1 MNNKLDSLDAIR
13 VFLRVAE
20 LKSFKQAA
28 DSLGLA
34 YSSASALI
42 QRLEKQLN
50 TQLFIRSTRS
60 VRLSEAGKRFY
71 PKCVDIVKLAD
82 NAAHTLHDAS
92 SQAEGELIVSAPFLV
107 GQKFI
112 APLLP
117 KFFHAYPNIRVRLQL
132 DNHLVNTME
141 QHVDIVFRVTD
152 ELMPNMIAK
161 KLASFG
167 GALFVSE
174 RYARLSDL
182 PTIPNQLDKHVLI
195 SNQPYTKQTVWHF
208 TKGSESYQ
216 HSFVT
221 GYACNEIDVIAQWI
235 DEGLGIGWL
244 PEVSSRS
251 GLVLDQL
258 IPVLPDW
265 QLQRPKSLWL
275 AYHERKSDNPLIGRF
290 VDFFC
295 ANLSGVEL
303 APYGVHREPF

>member
-1 MNNKLDSLDAIR
+1 MNNKLDSLDALR

-20 LKSFKQAA
+20 LRSFKQAS

-50 TQLFIRSTRS
+50 TQLLIRSTRS

-82 NAAHTLHDAS
+82 SATDALYDSS
-92 SQAEGELIVSAPFLV
+92 SQAQGQLTVSAPFLV

-117 KFFHAYPNIRVRLQL
+117 KFFNIYPNIRVRLQL

-141 QHVDIVFRVTD
+141 QQVDIVFRVSD

-174 RYARLSDL
+174 RYVKLNEL
-182 PTIPNQLDKHVLI
+182 PMTPEQLAQHVLI
-195 SNQPYTKQTVWHF
+195 SNQPYGKQTVWHF
-208 TKGSESYQ
+208 TKGSDSYQ
-216 HSFVT
+216 HQFDT
-221 GYACNEIDVIAQWI
+221 GYACNEIDVIVQWVFDGI
-235 DEGLGIGWL
+235 GIGWL
-244 PEVSSRS
+244 PDVSSRS

-258 IPVLPDW
+258 VPVLQDW
-265 QLQRPKSLWL
+265 QLQRPKALWL
-275 AYHERKSDNPLIGRF
+275 AYHERRSENPLIDKF
-290 VDFFC
+290 VEFFS
-295 ANLSGVEL
+295 ASFAGVDP
-303 APYGVHREPF
+303 AR

>member
-1 MNNKLDSLDAIR
+1 MDNKLDSLDALR

-20 LKSFKQAA
+20 LKSFKQAS

-42 QRLEKQLN
+42 QRLERQLN

-71 PKCVDIVKLAD
+71 PKCVDIIKLAD
-82 NAAHTLHDAS
+82 LAADALHDAS
-92 SQAEGELIVSAPFLV
+92 SQAEGQLIVSAPFLV
-107 GQKFI
+107 GHKFI

-117 KFFHAYPNIRVRLQL
+117 KFFHAYPNIKVRLQL
-132 DNHLVNTME
+132 DNHFVKTME
-141 QHVDIVFRVTD
+141 HHVDIVFRVTD

-174 RYARLSDL
+174 RYDRLNSL
-182 PTIPNQLDKHVLI
+182 PTTPEQLDQHVLI
-195 SNQPYTKQTVWHF
+195 SNQAYAKQSVWHF
-208 TKGSESYQ
+208 SRGNESYQ
-216 HSFVT
+216 HQFET

-235 DEGLGIGWL
+235 YEGIGIGWL
-244 PEVSSRS
+244 PDVSSRS

-258 IPVLPDW
+258 IPVLSDW
-265 QLQRPKSLWL
+265 QLQRPTSLWL
-275 AYHERKSDNPLIGRF
+275 AYHERTSENLLIGKF
-290 VDFFC
+290 VDFFS
-295 ANLSGVEL
+295 ANFVGTDS
-303 APYGVHREPF
+303 AR